1 MLKLCFKLLSVQ
13 DAPERSCESWK
24 NYECMKENKFSFV
37 SLRNEIFT
45 FGSCK
50 FGNDL
55 GHYLT
60 SRCVTISYGLD

>member
-1 MLKLCFKLLSVQ
+1 
-13 DAPERSCESWK
+13 
-24 NYECMKENKFSFV
+24 MKENKFSFV

-60 SRCVTISYGLD
+60 SRCVTISYGLDKVYLTLYTSTTHFCLC